1 MRISATA
8 FRRLELARKVFF
20 GEEEMSTS
28 TFSIFPTGAAIRAS
42 LCMLFLSFGSAYAQP
57 PTDAQRN
64 AIKSACRSDFIA
76 QCSGVSP
83 GGIAALTCLQQHS
96 ATLAPACRAA
106 VSAVNVN
113 KKSSAAEPSDSP
125 SAAPAQSAAVPA
137 AATSQRQPTQ
147 AERSAVKA
155 ACRSDFMAQ
164 CSGVTPGGS
173 EALGCLQQ
181 HSSALAPSCQQAVA
195 ALTGGAAAPVA
206 GGGASTGG
214 GAAAPMTAPVT
225 RAAMPSYSP
234 REELFIVRRS
244 CGPDFRSLCRSV
256 PLGGGRGIACLRD
269 NVARVSPSCRQV
281 LTSGL

>member
-1 MRISATA
+1 MSNSTTFPSFPA
-8 FRRLELARKVFF
+8 RLAVY
-20 GEEEMSTS
+20 
-28 TFSIFPTGAAIRAS
+28 AS
-42 LCMLFLSFGSAYAQP
+42 LCLLLLSFGSANAQP

-106 VSAVNVN
+106 VSAVNVD
-113 KKSSAAEPSDSP
+113 KKSSAAEPAETP
-125 SAAPAQSAAVPA
+125 ATVPAQSAEAPDAAVP
-137 AATSQRQPTQ
+137 SHQPTQ
-147 AERSAVKA
+147 AQRNAVKS
-155 ACRSDFMAQ
+155 ACRSDFIAQ

-173 EALGCLQQ
+173 EALGCLRQ
-181 HSSALAPSCQQAVA
+181 HNSTLAPSCQQAVA
-195 ALTGGAAAPVA
+195 ALTGSGAAPAA
-206 GGGASTGG
+206 GGDAPTSST
-214 GAAAPMTAPVT
+214 AAAPMTAPAT

-244 CGPDFRSLCRSV
+244 CGPDFRALCRSV